1 MWQALFDIT
10 NVIALVGWAMLILL
24 PRRESVLFAAL
35 YGAIGLLCA
44 CYVVMLV
51 SLVGNLVDPVP
62 AAGSLPQPEFEYSV
76 QGLMAM
82 FRSEGAI
89 VVGWT
94 HYLAFD
100 LFAGLW
106 IARDADKRGVSR
118 LVQVPFL
125 LAAFM
130 VGPMG
135 LFAWLIS
142 RAFLGARG
150 DDAG

>member
-10 NVIALVGWAMLILL
+10 NVIALIGWALLIFL
-24 PRRESVLFAAL
+24 PRREGVLFAVL

-44 CYVVMLV
+44 CYAVMLV
-51 SLVGNLVDPVP
+51 ALVGNLADPVP
-62 AAGSLPQPEFEYSV
+62 APGSLPQPDFEYSV

-94 HYLAFD
+94 HYLALD
-100 LFAGLW
+100 LLAGLW
-106 IARDADKRGVSR
+106 IARDADRRGAGR

-125 LAAFM
+125 LATFM
-130 VGPMG
+130 AGPAG
-135 LFAWLIS
+135 LFAWLVA
-142 RAFLGARG
+142 RTFMRG
-150 DDAG
+150 DTDGTG

>member
-1 MWQALFDIT
+1 MWQLLFDVT
-10 NVIALVGWAMLILL
+10 NILALIGWGMLILL
-24 PRRESVLFAAL
+24 PRREGVLHVVL

-51 SLVGNLVDPVP
+51 SLTGNLVDPV
-62 AAGSLPQPEFEYSV
+62 AAPGTPPQPDFEYSV

-106 IARDADKRGVSR
+106 IARDADKRGAGR
-118 LVQVPFL
+118 LIQVPFL
-125 LAAFM
+125 LATFM
-130 VGPMG
+130 AGPAG
-135 LFAWLIS
+135 LLAWLI
-142 RAFLGARG
+142 ARTFVG
-150 DDAG
+150 KADAAD

>member
-1 MWQALFDIT
+1 MWQTLFDFT
-10 NVIALVGWAMLILL
+10 NIIALIGWAMLILL
-24 PRRESVLFAAL
+24 PRKESVLGLVL

-44 CYVVMLV
+44 CYLAMFVA
-51 SLVGNLVDPVP
+51 LVGNLVDPLP
-62 AAGSLPQPEFEYSV
+62 SAGSTPAPPFEYSV

-106 IARDADKRGVSR
+106 IARDADKRGASR

-125 LAAFM
+125 LVTFM
-130 VGPMG
+130 AGPAG
-135 LFAWLIS
+135 LFAWLI
-142 RAFLGARG
+142 ARLFFSAKG
-150 DDAG
+150 DG

>member
-1 MWQALFDIT
+1 MWQSLFDIT
-10 NVIALVGWAMLILL
+10 NVIALIGWGMLTIL
-24 PRRESVLFAAL
+24 PRRESVLQAVL
-35 YGAIGLLCA
+35 YAAIGLLCA
-44 CYVVMLV
+44 TYLVMLIA
-51 SLVGNLVDPVP
+51 LVGNLVDPAP
-62 AAGSLPQPEFEYSV
+62 AAGAAPAPEFEYSV

-106 IARDADKRGVSR
+106 IARDADKRGAGR

-125 LAAFM
+125 LVTFM
-130 VGPMG
+130 AGPAG
-135 LFAWLIS
+135 LFAWLI
-142 RAFLGARG
+142 ARLFFSAKG
-150 DDAG
+150 SG

>member
-1 MWQALFDIT
+1 MWQTLFDVT
-10 NVIALVGWAMLILL
+10 NVIALIGWAILILL
-24 PRRESVLFAAL
+24 PRRESVLYAVL
-35 YGAIGLLCA
+35 YGAIGLLCV

-62 AAGSLPQPEFEYSV
+62 APGSLPQPEFEYSV

-106 IARDADKRGVSR
+106 IARDADKRGAGR

-125 LAAFM
+125 LVTFM
-130 VGPMG
+130 AGPAG
-135 LFAWLIS
+135 LFAWLI
-142 RAFLGARG
+142 ARLFFSAKG
-150 DDAG
+150 SG

>member
-1 MWQALFDIT
+1 MWQTLFDIT
-10 NVIALVGWAMLILL
+10 NVIALIGWGMLILL
-24 PRRESVLFAAL
+24 PRRHSVIHAVL
-35 YGAIGLLCA
+35 YGGIGLLCA

-51 SLVGNLVDPVP
+51 TLMGNLIDPMP
-62 AAGSLPQPEFEYSV
+62 AAGTPAQPNFEYSV

-106 IARDADKRGVSR
+106 IARDADKHGAPR

-125 LAAFM
+125 LATFM
-130 VGPMG
+130 AGPLG
-135 LFAWLIS
+135 LVAWLIA
-142 RAFLGARG
+142 RAFLPGERDG
-150 DDAG
+150 TG

>member
-1 MWQALFDIT
+1 MWQLLFDVT
-10 NVIALVGWAMLILL
+10 NILALIGWGMLILL
-24 PRRESVLFAAL
+24 PRGEGVLHVVL

-51 SLVGNLVDPVP
+51 SLTGNLVDPV
-62 AAGSLPQPEFEYSV
+62 AAPGTPPQPDFEYSV

-106 IARDADKRGVSR
+106 IARDADKRGAGR
-118 LVQVPFL
+118 LIQVPFL
-125 LAAFM
+125 LATFM
-130 VGPMG
+130 AGPAG
-135 LFAWLIS
+135 LLAWLI
-142 RAFLGARG
+142 ARTFVG
-150 DDAG
+150 KADAAD